1 MVDKLEVNGVQA
13 DHLETHLEITLSYS
27 NNVLLASSNIL
38 LSRSHYILHEACLVL
53 RAQ

>member
-13 DHLETHLEITLSYS
+13 DHLEITLCYS
-27 NNVLLASSNIL
+27 NNALLASSNIL
-38 LSRSHYILHEACLVL
+38 LSRSYYILHEACLVL